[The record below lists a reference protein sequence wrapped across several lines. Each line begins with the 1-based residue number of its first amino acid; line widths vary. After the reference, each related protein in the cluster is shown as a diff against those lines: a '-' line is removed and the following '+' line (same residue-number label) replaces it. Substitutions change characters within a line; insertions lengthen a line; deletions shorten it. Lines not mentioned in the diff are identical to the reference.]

1 MAKVVTH
8 QHIWKPAIFGGVMTA
23 TLCGIK
29 STIRADAADLN
40 VGDDVTCKVCQAIL
54 RGERTA
60 YGKRFVGMS
69 YEEVEAT
76 VRNKRAGFYVAMS
89 ETNPGKARASCVDDD
104 KKIVREFYRDYAGHE
119 IRHVTGDEMARLMK
133 AELPESH

>member
-1 MAKVVTH
+1 
-8 QHIWKPAIFGGVMTA
+8 MTA

-54 RGERTA
+54 RGERTS

-69 YEEVEAT
+69 HEEVEAT
-76 VRNKRAGFYVAMS
+76 VRNKRIGFYVAMS
-89 ETNPGKARASCVDDD
+89 KKMPGKGFASCVDDD
-104 KKIVREFYRDYAGHE
+104 DRDVKQFYRDYAGHE

-133 AELPESH
+133 APLTELPESQ

>member
-8 QHIWKPAIFGGVMTA
+8 QHIWKPGLFGGVMTA

-40 VGDDVTCKVCQAIL
+40 VGDDVTCKVCQAII

-60 YGKRFVGMS
+60 YGKRFIGMS
-69 YEEVEAT
+69 YAEVEAT
-76 VRNKRAGFYVAMS
+76 VLGKRTGFYVAMS
-89 ETNPGKARASCVDDD
+89 KTNPGKARAACVDDLPQVV
-104 KKIVREFYRDYAGHE
+104 KEFYREYASHE
-119 IRHVTGDEMARLMK
+119 IRHVNGDEMQRLMTD
-133 AELPESH
+133 